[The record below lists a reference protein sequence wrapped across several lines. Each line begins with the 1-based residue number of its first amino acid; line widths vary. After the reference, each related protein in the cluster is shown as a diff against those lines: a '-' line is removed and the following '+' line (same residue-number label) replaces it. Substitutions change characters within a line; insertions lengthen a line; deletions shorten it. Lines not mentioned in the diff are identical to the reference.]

1 MFLTTE
7 SNPVANIFQANKNMD
22 MNMKKRIFLHYNFC
36 PSYLNLKKR
45 QDAPFLNT
53 GFVKVKDI
61 LSWEKPSK
69 KDQPFF

>member
-36 PSYLNLKKR
+36 PSYLNLNKDKTLPFST
-45 QDAPFLNT
+45 QDL
-53 GFVKVKDI
+53 
-61 LSWEKPSK
+61 
-69 KDQPFF
+69 